1 IRVRLSYSAT
11 SQMLRMARI
20 CTHSSG
26 MVLNLP
32 PGPQTTPQ
40 ATLGQLWEPS
50 LLAKNDDAV
59 YLIDLID

>member
-1 IRVRLSYSAT
+1 
-11 SQMLRMARI
+11 
-20 CTHSSG
+20 

-32 PGPQTTPQ
+32 PAPQTTPQ

>member
-1 IRVRLSYSAT
+1 
-11 SQMLRMARI
+11 MAKI
-20 CTHSSG
+20 CPHSSG

-40 ATLGQLWEPS
+40 ATLGQLWELS

-59 YLIDLID
+59 NLINPID